1 MYQYTSNITNL
12 DNIINNK
19 SNDYSTKSFFSSI
32 EEELVFL
39 TKQFTHTPSEKV
51 TNKTLI
57 HFSDKNKFS
66 K

>member
-1 MYQYTSNITNL
+1 MTIVKNHFSGAFF
-12 DNIINNK
+12 
-19 SNDYSTKSFFSSI
+19 TK
-32 EEELVFL
+32 
-39 TKQFTHTPSEKV
+39 KFTHTPSEKV